1 MFHFI
6 FSTNHIP
13 QKIFSTN
20 KIKMKNEIIYT
31 GNLLRYLEPQKNI
44 QDEFEHSI
52 SESLELDNWH
62 SIVEEDQFEKNK
74 KKNFLTS

>member
-1 MFHFI
+1 
-6 FSTNHIP
+6 
-13 QKIFSTN
+13 
-20 KIKMKNEIIYT
+20 MKNEIIYT

-62 SIVEEDQFEKNK
+62 SIVEEDQFEKKK
-74 KKNFLTS
+74 KKNFFNIINLKGTFKNEFN